1 LWLGLCSPEE
11 EGEREGNESKQE
23 FRVINGLWL
32 GAEEERLL
40 RG

>member
-1 LWLGLCSPEE
+1 MQPG
-11 EGEREGNESKQE
+11 GRKREREGNESKQE

-32 GAEEERLL
+32 GAEEERLV